1 MDGQLNQQ
9 MYFQIEMQ
17 LKVSSSKGTLG
28 GVYFQ
33 KILQSLLAS
42 GFGYGLPIETSWY
55 EFFHVVPK

>member
-28 GVYFQ
+28 SNLELYYDLCVLRGV
-33 KILQSLLAS
+33 
-42 GFGYGLPIETSWY
+42 
-55 EFFHVVPK
+55 